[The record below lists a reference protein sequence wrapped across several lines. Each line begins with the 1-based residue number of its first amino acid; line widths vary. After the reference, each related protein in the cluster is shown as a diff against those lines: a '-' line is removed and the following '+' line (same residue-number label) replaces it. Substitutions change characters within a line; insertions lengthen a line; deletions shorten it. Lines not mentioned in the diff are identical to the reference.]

1 MQEKVIKISLR
12 KNGKE
17 NLPFSLHH
25 SPFDANPLV
34 WLGAKSPFGIA
45 LPDAK
50 PSTSTLYAPRGVF
63 LNDEYLVAADSGNH
77 RVLIWKGVPESDQ
90 TPADVVLGQPDFETE
105 GPKAGGRSVERG
117 LHLPTGVR
125 IIEGRLFVADAWH
138 HRILVW
144 NSVPDENFQKPDY
157 VIGQASLSE
166 VVENRGRSKC
176 SADSLYWCYGF
187 NYINGIFY
195 IADTGNR
202 RVLGFRGIPEQDQP
216 ADFVIGQD
224 DFETN
229 LENRGL
235 EKTVDAKSFRWIHD
249 IAGNENVIYFADAGN
264 HRVLGWNGRLTGN
277 RNAEVV
283 LGQESFEKN
292 GEFPYIKQGASRLR
306 FPYSVSLEE
315 NRLAVA
321 DTANNRVL
329 IWNELPKK
337 GFYQPA
343 DFVIGQTDFDEN
355 GENRWKMVDRDTLCW
370 VYGIHLHKNKLAIA
384 DSGNN
389 RVMIWEIDKFSRG

>member
-1 MQEKVIKISLR
+1 MKVSLR
-12 KNGKE
+12 KNSVEESSTKI
-17 NLPFSLHH
+17 HH
-25 SPFDANPLV
+25 SEFSIQPCV

-50 PSTSTLYAPRGVF
+50 PSTSTFYAPRGVF
-63 LNDEYLVAADSGNH
+63 FNDDYLVAADSGNH
-77 RVLIWKGVPESDQ
+77 RVLIWNKVPTDDA

-105 GPKAGGRSVERG
+105 GAKANGKSVEKG
-117 LHLPTGVR
+117 LHLPTGIR
-125 IIEGRLFVADAWH
+125 IFEGKLFVADSWH

-144 NSVPDENFQKPDY
+144 NEMPTENFQKPDY
-157 VIGQASLSE
+157 VIGQANLTE
-166 VVENRGRSKC
+166 VTENRGQPKC

-202 RVLGFRGIPEQDQP
+202 RVLGFYGIPEQNQP

-235 EKTVDAKSFRWIHD
+235 DQKADEKSFRWIHD
-249 IAGNENVIYFADAGN
+249 IAGNGEMIYFADAGN
-264 HRVLGWNGRLTGN
+264 HRVLGWSGTLDSDRE
-277 RNAEVV
+277 AEVV
-283 LGQESFEKN
+283 LGQENFAKN
-292 GEFPYIKQGASRLR
+292 SEFPYIKQGASRLR
-306 FPYSVSLEE
+306 FPYSLSFDG
-315 NRLAVA
+315 NQLAVA

-329 IWNELPKK
+329 FWNELPKT

-343 DFVIGQTDFDEN
+343 DDVIGQPNFDEN

-370 VYGIHLHKNKLAIA
+370 VYGIHLYNNKLAIA

-389 RVMIWEIDKFSRG
+389 RVMIWTVNS